1 MSYYTNDELKDFV
14 KYATDHLA
22 GLKKDEKNKPSPE
35 DEKALKD
42 FTKIIVSMYYNA
54 MLFESFVNGHSAHDY
69 IMGKDLTQLP
79 LHMNDDGLVSQ
90 VIVKWRLQNN
100 K

>member
-1 MSYYTNDELKDFV
+1 MSYYTDEDLKDFV
-14 KYATDHLA
+14 KYSTEHLA
-22 GLKKDEKNKPSPE
+22 GLKKDENIEVKPE

-42 FTKIIVSMYYNA
+42 FTKIIVSMYYNP

-69 IMGKDLTQLP
+69 IMGKDLSKLP
-79 LHMNDDGLVSQ
+79 LHMNDAGLVSQ
-90 VIVKWRLQNN
+90 VIVKWRLQRN